1 MERLRSWLVG
11 PVTTGRLS
19 TVLMAEGDVC
29 ALALMDDERPCVIV
43 LLLFKEELALA
54 YGLSRIEAL
63 LIQRTMSARNRLLG
77 RASACGAVPRH
88 LRRLPGRKRSAH
100 DRCTLAPDHHPGLVV
115 HALPRG
121 MRPLRSDGLMI
132 AAPGR

>member
-63 LIQRTMSARNRLLG
+63 LDIFGASRVESVRRMIGAPSLRTIILVLSSTR
-77 RASACGAVPRH
+77 SPAV
-88 LRRLPGRKRSAH
+88 
-100 DRCTLAPDHHPGLVV
+100 
-115 HALPRG
+115 
-121 MRPLRSDGLMI
+121 
-132 AAPGR
+132 